1 MGYIPVALEPA
12 ALLTALTHPNH
23 LVRLSSWAEFLCRL
37 AAPPMALGIEQRNK
51 YLDDIDSRFHEL
63 AETPDYPTSKNREE
77 IRKGC
82 FSVFV
87 NQHVIIYRKFSY
99 GVRIVRV
106 LKQSMDIKQ
115 YL

>member
-1 MGYIPVALEPA
+1 MAIFKV
-12 ALLTALTHPNH
+12 
-23 LVRLSSWAEFLCRL
+23 SQL
-37 AAPPMALGIEQRNK
+37 AGNDLFDIGKYTEDTWGIEQRNK

-63 AETPDYPTSKNREE
+63 AKTPDYPTSKNREE
-77 IRKGC
+77 IGKGC

-115 YL
+115 YI

>member
-1 MGYIPVALEPA
+1 VAIFK
-12 ALLTALTHPNH
+12 
-23 LVRLSSWAEFLCRL
+23 VSQL
-37 AAPPMALGIEQRNK
+37 AGNDLFDIGKYTEDTWGIEQRNK

-63 AETPDYPTSKNREE
+63 AKTPDYLTSKNREE
-77 IRKGC
+77 IGKGC